1 MNSRAPRRGK
11 DGWRRLRRIGIA
23 APLGAALAFSSACGG
38 NKGDGLDVRSMPP
51 AVVAD
56 YELFAIRC
64 SKCHSLARPL
74 GSGITEDAYWAK
86 YVERMRRQ
94 PGSGISPA
102 DVPTILRFLHYYSQ
116 EQIKKRG
123 GE

>member
-1 MNSRAPRRGK
+1 
-11 DGWRRLRRIGIA
+11 
-23 APLGAALAFSSACGG
+23 
-38 NKGDGLDVRSMPP
+38 MPP

-94 PGSGISPA
+94 PGSGISPT